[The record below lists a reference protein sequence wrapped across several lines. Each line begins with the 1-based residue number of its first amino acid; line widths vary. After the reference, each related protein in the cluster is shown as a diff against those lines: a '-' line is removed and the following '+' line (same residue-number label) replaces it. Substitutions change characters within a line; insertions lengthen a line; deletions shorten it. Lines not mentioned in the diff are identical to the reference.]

1 MPPDEQ
7 EELVDFKLY
16 NEEDVF
22 SPDMLQL
29 ETYFRENQKAARLRE
44 HAAMNQ

>member
-1 MPPDEQ
+1 MSPDEQ
-7 EELVDFKLY
+7 ELVDFKLY

-22 SPDMLQL
+22 SSDMLQL
-29 ETYFRENQKAARLRE
+29 ENYFRENQKAARLRE